1 MKVKR
6 YVEQDVT
13 DFNVGDIIEFT
24 MSNGEYV
31 QAMAVKKLNV
41 GTLFCFVNC
50 LAEKYPMNDSDT
62 NNGGYFSSKLRTIIN
77 NEVISDFPDE
87 IKRYLVR
94 LSNGDY
100 LRIPT
105 EKEIFGKNGYG
116 EAEADNIE
124 QWEPMKNCNNRI
136 SFDGAKGYSEC
147 YWCQNNKAGRSSCC
161 FCSVTSDGLSDYGR
175 ASYVI
180 GVRPVFVLNIKPNS
194 TMEQGGIIY
203 E

>member
-6 YVEQDVT
+6 FVEQDVT

-24 MSNGEYV
+24 MSDGEYV

-41 GTLFCFVNC
+41 GTLFCFANC
-50 LAEKYPMNDSDT
+50 LTEEYSMNDSGT
-62 NNGGYFSSKLRTIIN
+62 NGGSYLSSKLRTIIN

-87 IKRYLVR
+87 IKRYLIKF
-94 LSNGDY
+94 SNGDY

-105 EKEIFGKNGYG
+105 EKEIFGKNEYG

-136 SFDGAKGYSEC
+136 SFGGAKGYCER
-147 YWCQNNKAGRSSCC
+147 YWCQNNKAGRSDC
-161 FCSVTSDGLSDYGR
+161 FCSVTSDGLADYGWP
-175 ASYVI
+175 SYI
-180 GVRPVFVLNIKPNS
+180 LGVRPVFVLNLKSNS
-194 TMEQGGIIY
+194 TMKQEGIIY

>member
-6 YVEQDVT
+6 YVEKDVT

-41 GTLFCFVNC
+41 GMLFCFVNC
-50 LAEKYPMNDSDT
+50 LTDRYPMNDSDT
-62 NNGGYFSSKLRTIIN
+62 NDGGYLSSKLRTVIN
-77 NEVISDFPDE
+77 SKVISDFPDE
-87 IKRYLVR
+87 IKRYLVKF
-94 LSNGDY
+94 SNGDY

-105 EKEIFGKNGYG
+105 EKEIFGKNKYG
-116 EAEADNIE
+116 EVEADNIG

-136 SFDGAKGYSEC
+136 SLGGAKEYSEC
-147 YWCQNNKAGRSSCC
+147 YWCQNNKAGRSDC
-161 FCSVTSDGLSDYGR
+161 FCSVTSGGLSDYGWV
-175 ASYVI
+175 SDVI

-194 TMEQGGIIY
+194 TMEQEGIIY

>member
-6 YVEQDVT
+6 FVEQDVT

-24 MSNGEYV
+24 MSKGEYV

-41 GTLFCFVNC
+41 GMLFCSVNC
-50 LAEKYPMNDSDT
+50 LAEEYPMNDSST
-62 NNGGYFSSKLRTIIN
+62 NGDNYLSSKLRTIIN

-87 IKRYLVR
+87 IKRYLVKF
-94 LSNGDY
+94 SNGDY

-105 EKEIFGKNGYG
+105 EKEIFGKNEYG

-136 SFDGAKGYSEC
+136 SFDGAKGYCER
-147 YWCQNNKAGRSSCC
+147 YWCQNNKAGRSDC
-161 FCSVTSDGLSDYGR
+161 FCSVTSDGFADYGW

-180 GVRPVFVLNIKPNS
+180 GVRPVFILSLKSNS
-194 TMEQGGIIY
+194 TTKQEGIIY

>member
-6 YVEQDVT
+6 YVEKDVT

-31 QAMAVKKLNV
+31 QAMAVKKLNI

-50 LAEKYPMNDSDT
+50 LTEEYSMNDSST
-62 NNGGYFSSKLRTIIN
+62 NGDSYLSSKLRTIIN

-105 EKEIFGKNGYG
+105 EKEIFGKNEYG

-136 SFDGAKGYSEC
+136 SFGGSKGYSEC
-147 YWCQNNKAGRSSCC
+147 YWCQNNKAGRSDC
-161 FCSVTSDGLSDYGR
+161 FCIVTSDGLSNYGW

-180 GVRPVFVLNIKPNS
+180 GIRPVFVLNIKPNS

-203 E
+203 K

>member
-6 YVEQDVT
+6 FVKQDVS

-50 LAEKYPMNDSDT
+50 LAEEYPMNDRDT
-62 NNGGYFSSKLRTIIN
+62 NDGGYLSSKLRTIIN
-77 NEVISDFPDE
+77 SKVVSDFPDE
-87 IKRYLVR
+87 IKRCLVKF
-94 LSNGDY
+94 SNGDY

-105 EKEIFGKNGYG
+105 EKEIFGKNKYG
-116 EAEADNIE
+116 RAEADDIE
-124 QWEPMKNCNNRI
+124 QWEPMKNCNNRV
-136 SFDGAKGYSEC
+136 SFCGGKGC
-147 YWCQNNKAGRSSCC
+147 CGWYWCQNNKAGRSDV
-161 FCSVTSDGLSDYGR
+161 FCYVTGTGNANADWASDILS
-175 ASYVI
+175 
-180 GVRPVFVLNIKPNS
+180 VRPVFVLNLKSNS
-194 TMEQGGIIY
+194 TTEQEGIIY